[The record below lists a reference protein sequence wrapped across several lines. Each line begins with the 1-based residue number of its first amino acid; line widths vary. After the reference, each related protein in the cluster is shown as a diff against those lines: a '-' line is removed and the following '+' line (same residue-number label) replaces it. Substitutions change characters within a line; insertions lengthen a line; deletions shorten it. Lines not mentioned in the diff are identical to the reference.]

1 MENVVLTCAFVLY
14 SNRNVN
20 FLGER
25 IKILEWIFRSLSA
38 DKFFQLPDVILI
50 RFNHRVNIFSLLVL
64 FFKVVLFNGIIVFV
78 NLSLEVLFVM
88 TVFLLSSKFTFNLG
102 YLGLELEFV
111 CILTFIKSTAIVF
124 CRVATL
130 TSISAE
136 LCKPRIRRAKSR
148 VI

>member
-14 SNRNVN
+14 ANRNVN
-20 FLGER
+20 FLSER
-25 IKILEWIFRSLSA
+25 IKILEWIFRSLST
-38 DKFFQLPDVILI
+38 DEFFQLPDVILI
-50 RFNHRVNIFSLLVL
+50 RFNHSVDIVFLLVL
-64 FFKVVLFNGIIVFV
+64 FFKVVLFNGIIIFV
-78 NLSLEVLFVM
+78 NLSLEVLCVM
-88 TVFLLSSKFTFNLG
+88 TIFLLPSKFTFNLG
-102 YLGLELEFV
+102 YLGLGLEFV

-136 LCKPRIRRAKSR
+136 LCKSRIRRVESR